1 MSNIEERFKD
11 FRFESGLKVV
21 FKDSNDFP
29 FGAKPDIAFI
39 DVCTGQLWFAELKEH
54 ELNSI
59 QTIATSTNNLFSQA
73 SYKGLNVHP
82 AMTHSQLSGL
92 LWNAGQRVDCLNNA
106 WNHSKYK
113 HGIMCQ
119 GLLTLDIK
127 YCVIFSHHQPF
138 KGEGRQKKP
147 FKVHYQ
153 QKALINNVWLES
165 EFWSKYKEGRFR
177 MLTPKE
183 LSTAGVIS

>member
-1 MSNIEERFKD
+1 VSNIEERFKD
-11 FRFESGLKVV
+11 FRFERALKVV

-59 QTIATSTNNLFSQA
+59 QTIATSRNNLFSQA

-82 AMTHSQLSGL
+82 AMTHSKLSGL
-92 LWNAGQRVDCLNNA
+92 LWNAGQRRDCLENA

-119 GLLTLDIK
+119 TLLTLDIK
-127 YCVIFSHHQPF
+127 YGVIFSQHKPMI
-138 KGEGRQKKP
+138 GEGRQEKS

-153 QKALINNVWLES
+153 KKAKIHNVWLES
-165 EFWSKYKEGRFR
+165 EFWDMFEKGRFR